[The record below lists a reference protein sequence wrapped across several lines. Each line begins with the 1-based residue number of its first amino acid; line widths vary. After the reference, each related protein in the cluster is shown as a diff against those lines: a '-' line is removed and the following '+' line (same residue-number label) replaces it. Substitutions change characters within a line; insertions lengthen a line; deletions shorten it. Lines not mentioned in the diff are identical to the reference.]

1 MERTLI
7 KDLKDN
13 IGKEV
18 QLKGWVQDIRNLS
31 KIKFII
37 LRDRTG
43 DMQTLALKAKTD
55 PASFDEIDN
64 ITPES
69 VIELIGTPKE
79 NKESRWGIEVVI
91 TSLKTISK
99 AATPLPVDP
108 SEKSQ
113 TQIDK
118 RLDYRFLDLHA
129 KRTQNIFKI
138 QATIMK
144 AFREFMDT
152 EGAMEVILPSIIG
165 ASSEGGTD
173 LFTVKYFEKEA
184 LLSQS
189 CQLYKQMLAC
199 SMEKI
204 YSVFTTWRAE
214 KHNTIRHL
222 NEARQFD
229 YEEAF
234 ADDKKVMDVLGKCM
248 QHIVKTV
255 LKEHKAEL
263 EHLNVTLKVP
273 EVKYLTFAEVNEIMK
288 KEGVATEEHDL
299 SGDAEKKLGTLYPDT
314 IVFVYDWPLAGK
326 PFYIIPE
333 GESSSRGFDAIW
345 KGMEISSGGQR
356 VHDPELLKERLKA
369 NGLEL
374 PAFKD
379 YIESFRYGAPPH
391 AGWGLGLER
400 VTMLMLDLPNIREAV
415 LFPRDRDR
423 ITP

>member
-7 KDLKDN
+7 KDIKP
-13 IGKEV
+13 GQEV
-18 QLKGWVQDIRNLS
+18 LLKGWAQDIRNLS
-31 KIKFII
+31 KVKFII

-43 DMQTLALKAKTD
+43 DMQTVALEAKTE
-55 PASFDEIDN
+55 AESFAAIDEL
-64 ITPES
+64 TPES
-69 VIELIGTPKE
+69 AIELIGIAKE
-79 NKESRWGIEVVI
+79 NTQSHWGVEVVV
-91 TSLKTISK
+91 TSLKIISK
-99 AATPLPVDP
+99 AATPLPIDP

-118 RLDYRFLDLHA
+118 RLDYRFLDLHS
-129 KRTQNIFKI
+129 KRTQSIFRV
-138 QATIMK
+138 QATMMK
-144 AFREFMDT
+144 SFREYMDSN
-152 EGAMEVILPSIIG
+152 GAMEVILPSIIG

-173 LFTVKYFEKEA
+173 LFAVKYFEKEA

-204 YSVFTTWRAE
+204 YSIFTTWRAE
-214 KHNTIRHL
+214 KHNTVRHL

-234 ADDKKVMDVLGKCM
+234 ADDKKAMAVLGECM

-255 LKEHKAEL
+255 LEAHPKEL
-263 EHLNVTLKVP
+263 EYLKVDLKVP
-273 EVKYLTFAEVNEIMK
+273 GIKYIPFKEVAELMK
-288 KEGVATEEHDL
+288 KENVEMSEHDL
-299 SGDAEKKLGTLYPDT
+299 SGEAEKKLGELYPDT
-314 IVFVYDWPLAGK
+314 IVFVHDWPLEGK
-326 PFYIIPE
+326 PFYIVPE

-356 VHDPELLKERLKA
+356 VHDPELLKKRLEA

-374 PAFKD
+374 EAFKD

-391 AGWGLGLER
+391 SGWGLGLER
-400 VTMLMLDLPNIREAV
+400 VTMLMLGLSNIREAV

-423 ITP
+423 LTP